1 MDQMHEIDLKLND
14 LRKTYLLPAPLWH
27 CTFAFTHDFLS
38 LAQFLRV
45 LRECCGI
52 LHSTA
57 RASSIGVQILNISVP
72 KQTRYKFLSEWK
84 NTS

>member
-1 MDQMHEIDLKLND
+1 MDQMHEIDLELND

-45 LRECCGI
+45 LRERCGI
-52 LHSTA
+52 LMA
-57 RASSIGVQILNISVP
+57 QQGLQASAC
-72 KQTRYKFLSEWK
+72 RYKSISLSSS
-84 NTS
+84 NSTDDCYAV

>member
-1 MDQMHEIDLKLND
+1 MDQMHEIDLELND
-14 LRKTYLLPAPLWH
+14 LRNIYLLPAPLWH

-45 LRECCGI
+45 LRERCGI

-57 RASSIGVQILNISVP
+57 NVINSDANPDVAINIYRCICSRSRE
-72 KQTRYKFLSEWK
+72 QNETF
-84 NTS
+84 

>member
-1 MDQMHEIDLKLND
+1 MDQMHEIDLELND
-14 LRKTYLLPAPLWH
+14 LRNIYLLPAPLWH

-45 LRECCGI
+45 LRERCGI

-57 RASSIGVQILNISVP
+57 TTANCIVMSE
-72 KQTRYKFLSEWK
+72 TRPIKKAIAL
-84 NTS
+84 